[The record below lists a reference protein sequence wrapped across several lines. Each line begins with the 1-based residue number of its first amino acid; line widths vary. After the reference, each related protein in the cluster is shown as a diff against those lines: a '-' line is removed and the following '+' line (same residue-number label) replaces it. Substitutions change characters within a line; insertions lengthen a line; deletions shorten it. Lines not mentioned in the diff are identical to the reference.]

1 MGSKIISKSKE
12 NASKAEES
20 MHTKARKFIQN
31 EFSNARKTDVF
42 EKTQQL
48 LTLAQNR
55 NAREKSEELRGRDYS
70 DTSFCT
76 DGADSSHH
84 EKYIIGKRIGQG
96 AYALVRAG
104 INSNTNK

>member
-1 MGSKIISKSKE
+1 MR
-12 NASKAEES
+12 
-20 MHTKARKFIQN
+20 TKAKKFIQN
-31 EFSNARKTDVF
+31 EFSNTRKTDVF

-55 NAREKSEELRGRDYS
+55 NTREKSEGSNAREHS
-70 DTSFCT
+70 NTSFWT
-76 DGADSSHH
+76 DGADSSHY

-96 AYALVRAG
+96 AYAVVRAG